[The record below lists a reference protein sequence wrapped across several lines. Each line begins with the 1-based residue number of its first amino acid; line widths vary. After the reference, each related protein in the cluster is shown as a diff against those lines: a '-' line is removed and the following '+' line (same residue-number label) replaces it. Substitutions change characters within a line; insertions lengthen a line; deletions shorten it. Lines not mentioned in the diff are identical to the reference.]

1 MAVIDQTYYRGTD
14 AYSDGDEAENE
25 ILEIVRSGKGLGD
38 LESASWPALYHLSPV
53 RENICSWYPFRPGSR
68 VLEVGAGCGAV
79 TGALCGRGLE
89 VTSADL
95 SLRRSTINY
104 ERHKDCDE
112 LCLMVGNLHE
122 MSFPELFDYVLLIGV
137 LEYAGKFSEGEKPYQ
152 NFLRH
157 IRSLMKPD
165 GKLLVAI
172 ENRLGLKYFAG
183 APEDHLGV
191 PFAGLRGY
199 DPQAGIRTF
208 SRGELSGLLE
218 KSGFPEYRF
227 YYPYPDYKF
236 PLEIFTDST
245 LASQH
250 YGKPF
255 QVFDRERLD
264 LFTEGEIA
272 SALAEDGAAGAL
284 ANSFLVEASPEKNA
298 LSAERT
304 FYVKLNSGRKEDFR
318 IGTRIFGGQEPTLVS
333 KYALTETAEA
343 HVRRMTENEERIG
356 QFRKVLRGDSEGPEV
371 RYAWKANSTLEDV
384 LRSAERDGDAN
395 AIRGVFEKI
404 RELALMK
411 KTEPAEEETGFIS
424 WFGEKKLNSPTD
436 LYTLPADIDLVPD
449 NVFVDGEELI
459 LSDCEWVTDFPV
471 PVSFILWRSMEY
483 AWLRLPGLESVVSR
497 EELQRDLGIRDEDIP
512 VFREWSWHF
521 ENRYVAGDD
530 YTRFAKPIRVTDISP
545 LQAEEMKQLIRNQEG
560 HIEQLLQSEREL
572 KGKVSNQE
580 GHIEQ
585 LLQSERE
592 LKGQVVNQEAH
603 IEELKN
609 NIRCLEAQLNEMIN
623 SRSWKLTEPLRRLQR
638 KIDGNDTGKQE

>member
-227 YYPYPDYKF
+227 YYPYPDYKLPMAVYSDGWLPKKGELRNNLVNYDRQRMVLFDETRAWDALIGDGLF
-236 PLEIFTDST
+236 PLFS
-245 LASQH
+245 
-250 YGKPF
+250 
-255 QVFDRERLD
+255 
-264 LFTEGEIA
+264 
-272 SALAEDGAAGAL
+272 
-284 ANSFLVEASPEKNA
+284 NSFLVD
-298 LSAERT
+298 LT
-304 FYVKLNSGRKEDFR
+304 
-318 IGTRIFGGQEPTLVS
+318 GG
-333 KYALTETAEA
+333 
-343 HVRRMTENEERIG
+343 
-356 QFRKVLRGDSEGPEV
+356 
-371 RYAWKANSTLEDV
+371 KA
-384 LRSAERDGDAN
+384 
-395 AIRGVFEKI
+395 
-404 RELALMK
+404 
-411 KTEPAEEETGFIS
+411 
-424 WFGEKKLNSPTD
+424 
-436 LYTLPADIDLVPD
+436 
-449 NVFVDGEELI
+449 
-459 LSDCEWVTDFPV
+459 
-471 PVSFILWRSMEY
+471 
-483 AWLRLPGLESVVSR
+483 
-497 EELQRDLGIRDEDIP
+497 
-512 VFREWSWHF
+512 
-521 ENRYVAGDD
+521 
-530 YTRFAKPIRVTDISP
+530 
-545 LQAEEMKQLIRNQEG
+545 
-560 HIEQLLQSEREL
+560 
-572 KGKVSNQE
+572 
-580 GHIEQ
+580 
-585 LLQSERE
+585 
-592 LKGQVVNQEAH
+592 
-603 IEELKN
+603 
-609 NIRCLEAQLNEMIN
+609 
-623 SRSWKLTEPLRRLQR
+623 
-638 KIDGNDTGKQE
+638 